1 MLWVDSSRT
10 RDSRKAGRKWFS
22 VFSPLHQDGHLDP
35 PCQGQRVSLL
45 GELGGSQPGH
55 HQLRQHRPC
64 HAHSLPVRHH
74 GGLDPYPLL
83 GAFFFIF
90 SPIFI
95 LVLLMSVSLSRL
107 SGRNQISCQWVSN
120 QATIFRSNLNS
131 SPSKSHR
138 IIGGSYL
145 TFQLCFCI
153 WIFLR
158 IFFDLSNLWVLYF
171 HIFRVHFRKPGPTF
185 CVR

>member
-64 HAHSLPVRHH
+64 HAHRLPVCHH
-74 GGLDPYPLL
+74 GGLDPDPLL
-83 GAFFFIF
+83 GAFHKLFETIF
-90 SPIFI
+90 SFRPIFI
-95 LVLLMSVSLSRL
+95 FVLLMFFTYFILLSFVL
-107 SGRNQISCQWVSN
+107 NVL
-120 QATIFRSNLNS
+120 IFILYLQFSQTNS
-131 SPSKSHR
+131 
-138 IIGGSYL
+138 
-145 TFQLCFCI
+145 
-153 WIFLR
+153 
-158 IFFDLSNLWVLYF
+158 FFMLGILVYHNVILIKIKD
-171 HIFRVHFRKPGPTF
+171 
-185 CVR
+185 